1 MEDLA
6 DWRRLL
12 IRNAGLSGKDITI
25 YEADERIG
33 GGFFLRG
40 SAKSGYNLPGSV
52 FDKEYRCTFELLKSI
67 PSASNPSI
75 SVTEEFFAFN
85 TDEPYHDKAHIFD
98 RDGHVAHSPRF
109 GLTLGDGFSLA
120 RVLLM
125 PEAILDERCTAVTRS
140 WCRAERAPARLLSK
154 LPVVPFA
161 RPCECD
167 LIA

>member
-1 MEDLA
+1 LVEDLA

-67 PSASNPSI
+67 PSASNPLFPSPKNSSPSI
-75 SVTEEFFAFN
+75 RTSRTMTRRTSSIETVTSR
-85 TDEPYHDKAHIFD
+85 I
-98 RDGHVAHSPRF
+98 
-109 GLTLGDGFSLA
+109 A
-120 RVLLM
+120 RVS
-125 PEAILDERCTAVTRS
+125 A
-140 WCRAERAPARLLSK
+140 
-154 LPVVPFA
+154 
-161 RPCECD
+161 
-167 LIA
+167 